1 MLYRTI
7 TIPVTVCLALMV
19 IFGADAKADSV
30 EVPVSSGNLLREIL
44 ESRDFTDVEKE
55 ILKYIIYSDVKDF
68 VERKTTAERRAD
80 SEIGIDKKRSHL
92 WAYRQ
97 NNIPIQTRIAFGRQ
111 LMRTSNGHGSNS
123 NLLRYG
129 K

>member
-1 MLYRTI
+1 MHGQIML
-7 TIPVTVCLALMV
+7 PVILCLISMLSS
-19 IFGADAKADSV
+19 FTDATDASG
-30 EVPVSSGNLLREIL
+30 EVPISSGNLLREIL

-55 ILKYIIYSDVKDF
+55 ILKYIIFSDVKDF
-68 VERKTTAERRAD
+68 VERKEASAESRED
-80 SEIGIDKKRSHL
+80 SDSGIERKRSHL

-97 NNIPIQTRIAFGRQ
+97 NNIPIQTRVAFGRQ
-111 LMRTSNGHGSNS
+111 LMRNSNGHGSNS